1 MRQNEVRVKLEQDA
15 MFIRWVNATVHTK
28 EPHVE
33 VLTSEAK
40 IIYDILTD
48 YLELL
53 AEQRKEKL
61 SDKDNSGRSSAEE
74 DS

>member
-1 MRQNEVRVKLEQDA
+1 MRQSEVRVKLEQDA

-53 AEQRKEKL
+53 AEQRKENA
-61 SDKDNSGRSSAEE
+61 SDELNSGRNSAEE
-74 DS
+74 NS

>member
-15 MFIRWVNATVHTK
+15 MFQRWINATVHTK

-53 AEQRKEKL
+53 AEQRKEKS
-61 SDKDNSGRSSAEE
+61 SDKVNSGRSSAEE